1 MNVFCALIYT
11 MSSSVSHS
19 LPPKLP
25 PITSLPWSSSQQI
38 QSSHPQHPPHHHSLP
53 PTTTSY
59 SISPTPPSS
68 SSSLTTPTSS
78 EAILAEKRRRNAG
91 ASSRFRERRKQR
103 ERELQERVLYL
114 EQRVQT
120 LEMALHQY
128 DPDHPQLASSKDNRA
143 SSSIIQAPH
152 HSSSNDLS
160 NRVSQLETLMTRFRQ
175 EKETDSEKLTLLE
188 REVALTLSNLISTY
202 LIDFLR
208 IDT

>member
-1 MNVFCALIYT
+1 

-25 PITSLPWSSSQQI
+25 PITSLPWSSNQQT
-38 QSSHPQHPPHHHSLP
+38 QSSHPQHPPPPHHSLP
-53 PTTTSY
+53 PTTASY

-68 SSSLTTPTSS
+68 SSLTSPTSS

-128 DPDHPQLASSKDNRA
+128 DPDHPQLASNKDKRG
-143 SSSIIQAPH
+143 SSSIIQAHH

-188 REVALTLSNLISTY
+188 RENRY
-202 LIDFLR
+202 LKSLLESKKSE
-208 IDT
+208 